1 MTVAGVV
8 GNYAV
13 YRNRPVYEIS
23 HDTILLDKNDAVK
36 NEIFKEAEQVESSTP
51 VFTETPIL
59 QKNDIISPGKIFI
72 PRDILVGGSFAILAV
87 IIGFYLAK

>member
-1 MTVAGVV
+1 MIINENDEVIGDYRDISEADVNENRYKDILRAFKISTTIGTALTVAGVV

-36 NEIFKEAEQVESSTP
+36 N
-51 VFTETPIL
+51 
-59 QKNDIISPGKIFI
+59 
-72 PRDILVGGSFAILAV
+72 
-87 IIGFYLAK
+87 